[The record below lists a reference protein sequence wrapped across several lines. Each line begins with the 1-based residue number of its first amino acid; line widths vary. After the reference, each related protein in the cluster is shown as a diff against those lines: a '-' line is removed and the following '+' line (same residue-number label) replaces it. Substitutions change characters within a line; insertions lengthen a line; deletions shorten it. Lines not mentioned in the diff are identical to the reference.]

1 MVRSCNPAAWLNRN
15 DQHPSDKVV
24 GGLNPSPLELGL
36 CLSRG
41 SQGALG
47 AQISH
52 ALPATVSL
60 SIRDACPTRL
70 HRIPEDTLAVSR
82 LKRARLPH
90 IEAPRSHAQSRLIKK
105 KQFQR
110 VSVAAHVLCSEPS
123 GRRRRLRFIQRMA
136 SKNGDGVGWTS
147 TRRRRSIVP
156 QEGKC

>member
-1 MVRSCNPAAWLNRN
+1 MRRSRF
-15 DQHPSDKVV
+15 QS
-24 GGLNPSPLELGL
+24 
-36 CLSRG
+36 
-41 SQGALG
+41 LG

-136 SKNGDGVGWTS
+136 SKNRDGVGWTS